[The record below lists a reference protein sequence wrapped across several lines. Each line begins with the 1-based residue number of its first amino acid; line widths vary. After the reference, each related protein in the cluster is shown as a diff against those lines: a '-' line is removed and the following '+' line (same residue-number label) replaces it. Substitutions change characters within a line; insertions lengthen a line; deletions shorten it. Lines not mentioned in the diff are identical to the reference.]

1 MISPTYLIIVGIF
14 LLYYLLVLIIERKM
28 ISEPKEIISKFLAVI
43 LLYAGIS
50 IIYFSFTG
58 KPFLSES
65 TENYNLYIFIIG
77 FVSILWTIPDLLS
90 EFNFFNKFMNVHI
103 FCLVSIIQCNL
114 YLYNYSTIEKCVKVM
129 YASITYWTFQ
139 ESKLN
144 YLK

>member
-90 EFNFFNKFMNVHI
+90 EFNFFNKFMNKGKKKK
-103 FCLVSIIQCNL
+103 S
-114 YLYNYSTIEKCVKVM
+114 
-129 YASITYWTFQ
+129 
-139 ESKLN
+139 
-144 YLK
+144 